1 MPELTA
7 KEMDI
12 FMLVISKFQYE
23 SRELVFDGYEFF
35 RALKDPKES
44 YQDLFDSFESFA
56 DKILSFNIKYKTQ
69 DKAYAF
75 VCFESFKMDFT
86 TNKVRIKAQEDF
98 YNMIL
103 NHNLGYTRFELLE
116 FANLSGKYTKTLY
129 RLLKQFRQT
138 GFLKMEWD
146 EFSRIMQIPADYN
159 QSNIDQFILKPAIKE
174 LTKPRT
180 LFDQE
185 RIPFENLAY
194 IKTKSRERG
203 GKVIGIELSF
213 TPQKKEE
220 LELKEQQA
228 LQAESTNTTALKKQ
242 PNLNAYYGL
251 SVSIPTRTSE
261 GLHKQVEG
269 KISSIYEVENGFLMN
284 VTDENRNTKTLPFEN
299 IEALEKCVNTYQI

>member
-1 MPELTA
+1 MKDIVKYNNDFNLLPMPELTA

-44 YQDLFDSFESFA
+44 YQDLFDSFERFA
-56 DKILSFNIKYKTQ
+56 DKILSFNIKYKTR

-103 NHNLGYTRFELLE
+103 SHNLGYTRFELLE

-174 LTKPRT
+174 LTKSRN

-194 IKTKSRERG
+194 IKTKSRGRG
-203 GKVIGIELSF
+203 GKVIGIEFSF
-213 TPQKKEE
+213 KPQPTEE
-220 LELKEQQA
+220 QKDIYTDFTEKHQ
-228 LQAESTNTTALKKQ
+228 
-242 PNLNAYYGL
+242 
-251 SVSIPTRTSE
+251 
-261 GLHKQVEG
+261 G
-269 KISSIYEVENGFLMN
+269 KIFFFEKFGKFEFKGLGRNPEQERIFVFDNEEMARLNEKIENYPTQKSLN
-284 VTDENRNTKTLPFEN
+284 ELAKKIIN
-299 IEALEKCVNTYQI
+299 